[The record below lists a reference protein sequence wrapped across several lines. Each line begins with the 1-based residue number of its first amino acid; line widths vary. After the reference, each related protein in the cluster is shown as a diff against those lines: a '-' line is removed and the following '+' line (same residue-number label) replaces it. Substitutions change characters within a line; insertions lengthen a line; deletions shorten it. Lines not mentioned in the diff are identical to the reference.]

1 MLNSNGKILHSLEYV
16 HGMNNVA
23 VDIRLPIK
31 ISDLKQP
38 IYDVRNLEN
47 VDIND
52 QYLLTS
58 RKGKVLRVAG
68 TDIHSFWSNGEIGF
82 YVDKNSLYCIT
93 SAGTTYYPV
102 LLYTGLST
110 GMRMSYVAVNDKIYM
125 TNGVYIGYY
134 KDNEL
139 FSLSAPNVSYKLSL
153 PAGQVIESYEARLF
167 VAKDKIVYIS
177 DPLCDHFDI
186 RTGFK
191 TIKQNATMLKAV
203 DDGIF
208 VADTAVAFWEG
219 NVDGL
224 KRREVSPSPAF
235 PNTAVGIKLSNNSDS
250 NIVSIVIWT
259 ALDGI
264 YIGENGGKITN
275 VLEGRYSFPA
285 GFSAQVAG
293 IRLIDGTLHYL
304 VSTI

>member
-16 HGMNNVA
+16 YGMNNVA

-68 TDIHSFWSNGEIGF
+68 IDIHSFWSNGEIGF
-82 YVDKNSLYCIT
+82 YVDKSSLYCIT
-93 SAGTTYYPV
+93 SAGATYYPV

-110 GMRMSYVAVNDKIYM
+110 GMRMSYVAVNDRIYM

-134 KDNEL
+134 KDKEL
-139 FSLSAPNVSYKLSL
+139 FSLSAPNVSYKLPL

-167 VAKDKIVYIS
+167 VAKDKTVYIS

-191 TIKQNATMLKAV
+191 TTEQNATMLKAV

-208 VADTAVAFWEG
+208 VADTAVAFWGG
-219 NVDGL
+219 NVDSF
-224 KRREVSPSPAF
+224 KRVEVSSSPAL

-250 NIVSIVIWT
+250 NIESLAVWT

-285 GFSAQVAG
+285 GFSAQAAG
-293 IRLIDGTLHYL
+293 IRLIDGILHYL